1 MTRSVIPAKA
11 GIHKNYLYRFRVK
24 HGMTIE
30 SMTGIV
36 SYGVYIPKYRIKP
49 SQIAAAWHKEV
60 KGVEK
65 SLGVFEKAVASTDED
80 AVTLAVEA
88 SFKALSSSK
97 LKATDLGAIT
107 IGSESHPYAVKPSS
121 TIVAGILGMSGEYLA
136 VDLEFACKAGTAGVQ
151 LLSSL
156 VAANK
161 AKYCLAIGSDVAQSK
176 PSDVLEYTAGSAAAA
191 FILGKDNLIANL
203 IDFTSFSSDT
213 PDFWRRDIEKFPSH
227 AGRFTG
233 EPAYFAHVLG
243 ASDLML
249 KKAKMKPSDFDYA
262 VFHMPNAKF
271 PATAAKKLGFTDKQL
286 EPGFVVPYI
295 GNPYSASS
303 LVGLAATLDVAK
315 PGDKIFVCSYGSGAG
330 SDAFVFE
337 GTPEIKEFQKRNK
350 DTVAKQ
356 IKNKTYIDYSLIAK
370 NILTKYR
377 I

>member
-1 MTRSVIPAKA
+1 
-11 GIHKNYLYRFRVK
+11 
-24 HGMTIE
+24 
-30 SMTGIV
+30 MTGII

-49 SQIAAAWHKEV
+49 SQIAEAWGKEV
-60 KGVEK
+60 KGVEN
-65 SLGVFEKAVASTDED
+65 SLGVFEKAVASVDED
-80 AVTLAVEA
+80 AATLAVEA
-88 SFKALSSSK
+88 SFRALQNSTLSAS
-97 LKATDLGAIT
+97 DISAIT
-107 IGSESHPYAVKPSS
+107 VGSESHPYAVKPTS
-121 TIVAGILGMSGEYLA
+121 TVVAGILGLPEELLA
-136 VDLEFACKAGTAGVQ
+136 VDLEFACKAGTSGIQ
-151 LLSSL
+151 LLSGL
-156 VAANK
+156 VGKNST
-161 AKYCLAIGSDVAQSK
+161 KYVLAVGSDVAQSK

-191 FILGKDNLIANL
+191 FILGKQDTIANIL
-203 IDFTSFSSDT
+203 DFTSYTSDT

-233 EPAYFAHVLG
+233 EPAYFTHVLG
-243 ASDLML
+243 AANLML
-249 KKAKMKPSDFDYA
+249 KKVRMQPTNFDYA

-271 PATAAKKLGFTDKQL
+271 PKQAAKKLGFTKEQL
-286 EPGFVVPYI
+286 EPGFTVPFI

-303 LVGLAATLDVAK
+303 LVGLAATLDIAK

-337 GTPEIKEFQKRNK
+337 VTKEIVNHQKVNK

>member
-1 MTRSVIPAKA
+1 
-11 GIHKNYLYRFRVK
+11 
-24 HGMTIE
+24 
-30 SMTGIV
+30 MTGIV

-49 SQIAAAWHKEV
+49 SQIAEAWGKEV

-65 SLGVFEKAVASTDED
+65 SLGVFEKAVSLYDED

-88 SFKALSSSK
+88 SFQALSNSQ
-97 LKATDLGAIT
+97 LTPADIRAIT

-121 TIVAGILGMSGEYLA
+121 TVVAGILGMPENYLA
-136 VDLEFACKAGTAGVQ
+136 VDLEFACKAGTAGIE

-156 VAANK
+156 VAADK
-161 AKYCLAIGSDVAQSK
+161 AKYVLAIGSDVAQAK

-191 FILGKDNLIANL
+191 YILGKDRLIANL

-227 AGRFTG
+227 SGRFTG
-233 EPAYFAHVLG
+233 TPAYFTHVLG
-243 ASDLML
+243 AANLML
-249 KKAKMKPSDFDYA
+249 KKVKMQPADFSFA

-271 PATAAKKLGFTDKQL
+271 PKEAAKRLGFTSIQL
-286 EPGFVVPYI
+286 EPGFVVPFI

-303 LVGLAATLDVAK
+303 LIGLAAILDIAK
-315 PGDKIFVCSYGSGAG
+315 AGDKIFVCSYGSGAG

-337 GTPEIKEFQKRNK
+337 VTKNISDYQKQNK
-350 DTVAKQ
+350 VTVAKQ
-356 IKNKTYIDYSLIAK
+356 IKNKTYIDYSLVAK